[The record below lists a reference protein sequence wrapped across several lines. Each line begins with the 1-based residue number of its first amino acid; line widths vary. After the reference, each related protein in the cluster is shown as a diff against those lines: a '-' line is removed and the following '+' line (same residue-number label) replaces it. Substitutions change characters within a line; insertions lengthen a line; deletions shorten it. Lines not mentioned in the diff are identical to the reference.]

1 LGSRNKSPMLSRA
14 CAMLRHVF
22 ATNSFSQLNKLG
34 EDMLQFVE
42 VRRERAGLL
51 SMQKYTLVFGGLL
64 VPLIL
69 KITLNLLQSMAEF
82 FVDGASAGATGASEA
97 IGSVGSAVSGASA
110 GTAPQLDF
118 AFSLVP
124 AYIIIYAL
132 LSSFYIGNIDER
144 RSQSALYFLAIVVI
158 GLATFY
164 FLNI

>member
-1 LGSRNKSPMLSRA
+1 
-14 CAMLRHVF
+14 MLRHVF
-22 ATNSFSQLNKLG
+22 STNSFGQLNKLG

-82 FVDGASAGATGASEA
+82 FVSDTSVGADTGAISGAGDA
-97 IGSVGSAVSGASA
+97 IGGAVSGAAAGAIGSA
-110 GTAPQLDF
+110 SGAPQLDF

-124 AYIIIYAL
+124 AYLIIYAL

-144 RSQSALYFLAIVVI
+144 RSQSTLYFLAIVVV
-158 GLATFY
+158 GLMTFY